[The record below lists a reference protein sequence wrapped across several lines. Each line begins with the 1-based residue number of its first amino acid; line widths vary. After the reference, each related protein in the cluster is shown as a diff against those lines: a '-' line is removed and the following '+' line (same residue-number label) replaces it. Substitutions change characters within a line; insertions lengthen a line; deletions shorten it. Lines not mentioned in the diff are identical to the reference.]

1 MFYIQR
7 MDTRVFA
14 VKTKKTAPQNNPRVA
29 GGQTVEEEE
38 ECDDTVGR
46 GESQDLFEG
55 DMYST
60 DVETT
65 ERKYVTTWNF
75 ML

>member
-1 MFYIQR
+1 

-38 ECDDTVGR
+38 ECDDTE
-46 GESQDLFEG
+46 GE
-55 DMYST
+55 
-60 DVETT
+60 
-65 ERKYVTTWNF
+65 ERVRTYLRVTCTVLMLKLLIASMELHGVLCCSNF
-75 ML
+75 I

>member
-1 MFYIQR
+1 

-14 VKTKKTAPQNNPRVA
+14 VKTKKTTPQNNPRVA
-29 GGQTVEEEE
+29 GGQRANEEE

-55 DMYST
+55 DMYSA

-65 ERKYVTTWNF
+65 DRKYVTT
-75 ML
+75 

>member
-1 MFYIQR
+1 MLYTPR

-14 VKTKKTAPQNNPRVA
+14 VKTKKTAPQNNDRVA

-55 DMYST
+55 DIYSA
-60 DVETT
+60 DVETSD
-65 ERKYVTTWNF
+65 RK
-75 ML
+75 

>member
-1 MFYIQR
+1 ME
-7 MDTRVFA
+7 TCLFA
-14 VKTKKTAPQNNPRVA
+14 VKTKKTTQQSNDRVA
-29 GGQTVEEEE
+29 GGQRADEEE

-46 GESQDLFEG
+46 GESQDIFDG

-65 ERKYVTTWNF
+65 DRKYVTTWSF